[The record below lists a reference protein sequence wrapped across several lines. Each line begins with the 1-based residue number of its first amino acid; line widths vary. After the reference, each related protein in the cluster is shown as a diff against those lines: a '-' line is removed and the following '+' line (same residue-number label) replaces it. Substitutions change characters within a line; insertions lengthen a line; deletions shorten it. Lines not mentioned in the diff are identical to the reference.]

1 MESRTTLNKQKT
13 SDSPLSYYQ
22 IYEYATTQDASIKE
36 NLKNSINN
44 VSAETARKNLDVI
57 SGYTHIYC
65 AEDNNPL
72 KQIAS
77 ETYEWAY
84 DYSSKGMHFITD
96 GFQEAGGQQ
105 SLLATVLGLTIFGGG
120 GGILGS
126 MAGTAHAIYA
136 LSSGM
141 TLNPAQKN
149 DVLLLQQI
157 AKQQVDHINQN
168 KIYETKANLG
178 LTLFKPTPEPGLKKV
193 PAEEAC
199 YRHPCIK

>member
-1 MESRTTLNKQKT
+1 MENRKALTKQNT
-13 SDSPLSYYQ
+13 SDSPVSYYQ

-36 NLKNSINN
+36 NLKNSIKN

-57 SGYTHIYC
+57 SSYTHIYC

-96 GFQEAGGQQ
+96 GFQDSGGQQ
-105 SLLATVLGLTIFGGG
+105 SLLATILGLTIFGAG

-126 MAGTAHAIYA
+126 MAGTAHAIYS

-141 TLNPAQKN
+141 TLNPAQKS

-157 AKQQVDHINQN
+157 AKQRVDHINQN
-168 KIYETKANLG
+168 KKCETNANLA
-178 LTLFKPTPEPGLKKV
+178 LTMFKPAPERNEKKGQ
-193 PAEEAC
+193 AENTNPC
-199 YRHPCIK
+199 RPCIK